1 MSPKK
6 VAPLAR
12 RRDHRAEEIR
22 AQYAEV
28 AGHRERLG
36 LSAISERV
44 HGDTRALDE
53 AHVIELSESIE
64 VLGLI
69 TPLTIDAR
77 GALLAGG
84 HRRAALGALEARN
97 PERFLEL
104 FPEGVPVYRLELD
117 SAQDAVEAL
126 QLEVE
131 ENTQR
136 LNYSAEEIR
145 EAARRLEAA
154 GYERLKGRP
163 QAGQRSLKRALQ
175 KVFRLSDR
183 RIQQILNDPS
193 SSEEEEQARV
203 APLSSEGEQLTQSL
217 RRLSSKLKKTSALV
231 SDESSLTPAQRV
243 ALSRVRALL
252 KALDSLK

>member
-6 VAPLAR
+6 TAPLAR
-12 RRDHRAEEIR
+12 RRDQRAEQIR
-22 AQYAEV
+22 AEYAEV

-36 LSAISERV
+36 LEAIGERV
-44 HGDTRALDE
+44 HGDTRGLDE
-53 AHVIELSESIE
+53 AHIEELSESIE

-69 TPLTIDAR
+69 TPLTIDTR

-84 HRRAALGALEARN
+84 HRRAALSSLQARN
-97 PERFLEL
+97 PARFEEL
-104 FPEGVPVYRLELD
+104 FPDGVPVYRLALD
-117 SAQDAVEAL
+117 SAEDAIEAL

-183 RIQQILNDPS
+183 RIQQILNEPS
-193 SSEEEEQARV
+193 SGAQQSAE
-203 APLSSEGEQLTQSL
+203 LTLSEGEAFERGLK
-217 RRLSSKLKKTSALV
+217 RLSKQLKKATSVVHDEGAL
-231 SDESSLTPAQRV
+231 TAQQRLV
-243 ALSRVRALL
+243 FRQAQDLLSAISRL
-252 KALDSLK
+252 K